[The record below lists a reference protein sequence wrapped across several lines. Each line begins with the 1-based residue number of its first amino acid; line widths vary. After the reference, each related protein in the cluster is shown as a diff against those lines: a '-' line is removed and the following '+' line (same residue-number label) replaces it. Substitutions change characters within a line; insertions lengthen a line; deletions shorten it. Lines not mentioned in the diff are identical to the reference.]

1 MIMRH
6 NLVGFLPLSVAAC
19 AILALAIWAARPAN
33 SSELVHFES
42 IVYPPTPFK
51 VKRAKERGIELEP
64 KIGETITG
72 YLNRP
77 AGEGPFPAIILMH
90 GCSGMG
96 RWSGIWSR
104 RLVEW
109 GYVVLDMDSFGPRG
123 IDKGVCFRT
132 DHIAGPF
139 SRALD
144 AHGAKAFL
152 ATLPFVAPERIGVVG
167 MSHGG
172 MSVLQAINRSTTT
185 RIDGE
190 PFRAAVA
197 LYPSCDPNTQPNA
210 PILILIGELDNWTDP
225 KSCERYLAKLGRDH
239 DVTLK
244 IYPGAYHAFDIAGA
258 DWLVRGYYVVRYD
271 REAAED
277 AIKKVRAFL
286 GKYLE

>member
-1 MIMRH
+1 MRK
-6 NLVGFLPLSVAAC
+6 LLDRFLPLSVAAS
-19 AILALAIWAARPAN
+19 AILALAIWAAQPAN
-33 SSELVHFES
+33 TSELVHFES
-42 IVYPPTPFK
+42 VVYPPTPFK

-64 KIGETITG
+64 KIAETIAG
-72 YLNRP
+72 YLYRP
-77 AGEGPFPAIILMH
+77 DGEGPFPAIILMH
-90 GCSGMG
+90 GCGGMG
-96 RWSGIWSR
+96 QWNGIWSR
-104 RLVEW
+104 RLVDW
-109 GYVVLDMDSFGPRG
+109 GYVVLVMDSFGPRG
-123 IDKGVCFRT
+123 IEHGVCFSA
-132 DHIAGPF
+132 DHLAGPF

-144 AHGAKAFL
+144 AHGARSFL
-152 ATLPFVAPERIGVVG
+152 ATLPFVAPRRIGVMG

-172 MSVLQAINRSTTT
+172 MSVLQAIDRSITA

-244 IYPGAYHAFDIAGA
+244 VYPGAYHAFDVAGV
-258 DWLVRGYYVVRYD
+258 DTLVRGHYVVRYD

-277 AIKKVRAFL
+277 AMKRVRAFL
-286 GKYLE
+286 GKHLE